1 MTINVLMVGDV
12 VGNPGRQLLSNCLPD
27 LVRDHAID
35 MVVVNVENAAGG
47 FGVTTAI
54 YRQFKDMGVA
64 VMTSGNHIYDKREL
78 MQQMGDTPHLLRP
91 LNFPGNH
98 PGRGY
103 LTSVIKGVK
112 VAVVNLIGRVFM
124 GLSDCPFQVI
134 QSHLGKIREE
144 TPVVLVDFHGE
155 ATSEKQAM
163 GYFLAG
169 KVSAVVG
176 THTHVMTA
184 DETILA
190 GHTAYITDLGMTGP
204 KDGILGMEKGPII
217 QRFLDQRPTLFTP
230 AKSLETMLNAVVIQI
245 EPESGKAVSIHRIV
259 HVI

>member
-1 MTINVLMVGDV
+1 MLNVLMVGDV
-12 VGNPGRQLLSNCLPD
+12 VGNPGRQWLSDCLPD
-27 LVRDHAID
+27 VVLEHAID

-47 FGVTTAI
+47 FGVTPAI
-54 YRQFKDMGVA
+54 YRQFKAMGVS

-78 MQQMGDTPHLLRP
+78 MHQMADTPHLLRP
-91 LNFPGNH
+91 LNFPGVH
-98 PGRGY
+98 PGQGK
-103 LTSVIKGVK
+103 LVTSVNGVK

-124 GLSDCPFQVI
+124 GMSDCPFQVI
-134 QSHLGKIREE
+134 QANLGALRDE
-144 TPVVLVDFHGE
+144 TPVILVDFHGE

-163 GYFLAG
+163 GHFLAG

-217 QRFLDQRPTLFTP
+217 QRFLDQKPTMFTP
-230 AKSLETMLNAVVIQI
+230 AKSLETMLNAVVITI
-245 EPESGKAVSIHRIV
+245 EPESGQAVSIQRIIR
-259 HVI
+259 VI